1 MAEQEMLQGTNR
13 DAVRVALTGAV
24 RTAPIGTAIVGT
36 DEKYDSTVH
45 KQEGYLSSDGVEV
58 SFDENRQDFI
68 PWQEAS
74 AVRTDI
80 IEATTGI
87 QYTMWETGPGKLAEY
102 LGVPQDQI
110 KEMEHGGV
118 GFFTGGLPEFD
129 SVQTIVDMFDKGK
142 HQRTTFLNTQ
152 IAERGG
158 ITMNKEGVYG
168 LQITRNVYPAGNE
181 YNETEPDAVGNTAWW
196 EFNKNWKEASE
207 ISTGTDGTTPV
218 SIGSG
223 AVPDATEGES
233 YSHRFTVSGGTS
245 PYGWSIASGSLPDGL
260 TLADNGQ
267 VSGTP
272 TEDGDFEF
280 TVRVDDRNGL
290 YASRAVELTV
300 EAGEDQ
306 GE

>member
-1 MAEQEMLQGTNR
+1 MADQEMLQGTNR

-24 RTAPIGTAIVGT
+24 RTAPVGTAIVGT
-36 DEKYDSTVH
+36 DEKYNSEVH

-74 AVRTDI
+74 AIRTDI

-102 LGVPQDQI
+102 LGVPQSEIQ
-110 KEMEHGGV
+110 EMEHGGV

-181 YNETEPDAVGNTAWW
+181 YQETAPDAIGNTAWW
-196 EFNKNWKEASE
+196 EFNKNWKDASE
-207 ISTGTDGTTPV
+207 ISTGSDGSAPV
-218 SIGSG
+218 SIGSA
-223 AVPDATEGES
+223 AVPGATVGES
-233 YSHRFTVSGGTS
+233 YSHGFTVAGGAS
-245 PYGWSIASGSLPDGL
+245 PYTWSVSAGDLPAGLSLSSTG
-260 TLADNGQ
+260 T

-272 TEDGDFEF
+272 TEGGDANF
-280 TVRVDDRNGL
+280 TVRVQDRNGL
-290 YASRAVELTV
+290 YASRQVTLTV
-300 EAGEDQ
+300 ADAEGE
-306 GE
+306 

>member
-36 DEKYDSTVH
+36 EEKYDSTIH

-102 LGVPQDQI
+102 LGVPQSEI
-110 KEMEHGGV
+110 KDMEHGGV

-142 HQRTTFLNTQ
+142 HQRVTFLNTQ

-181 YNETEPDAVGNTAWW
+181 YNETEPDAIGNTGWW

-207 ISTGTDGTTPV
+207 ISTGTDGSAPV

-223 AVPDATEGES
+223 AVPDAVEGEE
-233 YSHRFTVSGGTS
+233 YTHRFTVSGGTS
-245 PYGWSIASGSLPDGL
+245 PYTWSVASGELPDGL
-260 TLADNGQ
+260 SLADDGTL
-267 VSGTP
+267 SGTP
-272 TEDGDFEF
+272 TEDGAFEV
-280 TVRVDDRNGL
+280 TVRVEDRSKL

>member
-102 LGVPQDQI
+102 LGVPQSEIQ
-110 KEMEHGGV
+110 EMEHGGV

-181 YNETEPDAVGNTAWW
+181 YQETEPDAIGNTAWW
-196 EFNKNWKEASE
+196 EFNKNWKDASE
-207 ISTGTDGTTPV
+207 ISTGADGSAPV
-218 SIGSG
+218 SIGSA
-223 AVPDATEGES
+223 AVPGATVGEA
-233 YSHRFTVSGGTS
+233 YSHAFTVAGGSS
-245 PYGWSIASGSLPDGL
+245 PYTWLVSAGDLPEGLSLSDAG
-260 TLADNGQ
+260 A

-272 TEDGDFEF
+272 TADGSFEF
-280 TVRVDDRNGL
+280 TVRVEDRKGL
-290 YASRAVELTV
+290 YASRAVEMTV